1 MEYLLTA
8 AEMAAADRTTS
19 EKIGIPSI
27 VLMERAALAVAKA
40 VQEDFPDA
48 SDTEI
53 LVIAGKGNNGADAL
67 AAGRILLDAGYGV
80 TFYGLDDGRDQKV
93 ALSGESRFPERI
105 RERIRE
111 RILDG
116 HSARNSGGLR
126 LPGALRAFGK

>member
-67 AAGRILLDAGYGV
+67 AAGRAGG
-80 TFYGLDDGRDQKV
+80 GRRGPHTQ
-93 ALSGESRFPERI
+93 A
-105 RERIRE
+105 
-111 RILDG
+111 
-116 HSARNSGGLR
+116 ARR
-126 LPGALRAFGK
+126 

>member
-93 ALSGESRFPERI
+93 ALSGESTEDCRKESVKESI
-105 RERIRE
+105 
-111 RILDG
+111 D
-116 HSARNSGGLR
+116 AVAN
-126 LPGALRAFGK
+126 